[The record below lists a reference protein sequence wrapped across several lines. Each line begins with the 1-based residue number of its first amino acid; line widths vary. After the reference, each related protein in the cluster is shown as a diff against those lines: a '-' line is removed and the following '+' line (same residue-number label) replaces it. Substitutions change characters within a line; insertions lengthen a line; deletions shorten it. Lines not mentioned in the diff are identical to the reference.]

1 MQSTD
6 AESTKSQQYSFFYAE
21 PMIEFTEKDIKE
33 SDDIKANAE
42 KDLSKGNIDTGLNN
56 NNELFAAAYRKNI
69 FEYKTFNNRK
79 SSNLKSDNSENINT
93 IDLKDSTEIAHN
105 VKGNTLSLPTTIE
118 NALERNVNEATNIT
132 VEKVAQVIPNVKVV
146 ESLCVFL

>member
-6 AESTKSQQYSFFYAE
+6 AESTKSQQYSFFCAE
-21 PMIEFTEKDIKE
+21 PMIEFAEKDVKE

-42 KDLSKGNIDTGLNN
+42 KDLSKGNIDTGFNN
-56 NNELFAAAYRKNI
+56 NNELFATAYRKNI
-69 FEYKTFNNRK
+69 IEYKTFNNRK

-93 IDLKDSTEIAHN
+93 IDLKESTEIAHN
-105 VKGNTLSLPTTIE
+105 VKENTLSLPTTIE
-118 NALERNVNEATNIT
+118 NALERNDNEDTNIT
-132 VEKVAQVIPNVKVV
+132 VEKVAHVIPNVKVV